1 MLDQTYG
8 RCKKISNIDKNP
20 EDSETTPPTTSTNVV
35 VNNVEVSDECQWRLI
50 PHKRGA
56 PPDSLQVKMQ
66 NQFDDI
72 KLDNSLSVLSQS
84 ENYEVDQSTQIQVL
98 KPPPVFI
105 PNVTN
110 VKVTVNSI
118 QSDIS
123 KDEYVNKW
131 KNENTVKINTASIEI
146 YRKLG

>member
-1 MLDQTYG
+1 
-8 RCKKISNIDKNP
+8 
-20 EDSETTPPTTSTNVV
+20 
-35 VNNVEVSDECQWRLI
+35 
-50 PHKRGA
+50 
-56 PPDSLQVKMQ
+56 MQ
-66 NQFDDI
+66 DQFDDI

-84 ENYEVDQSTQIQVL
+84 ENYEMDQSTQIQVI

-123 KDEYVNKW
+123 NDEYVYKC
-131 KNENTVKINTASIEI
+131 KNDNTVKINTASIEI